1 MDVQELQQHVGES
14 LGTGDWLEV
23 TQEMIQTFAD
33 VTRDDQWIHTD
44 PERAREGPFG
54 TTVAHGYLTMSLVP
68 VLARSAISV
77 EGVAMGVNYGL
88 NKCRFPA
95 PVKSGSRIRGEFTLL
110 SAEPQS
116 DGSIQVV
123 LRATVTAEGQ
133 DKPSCVAETVSRYYP
148 A

>member
-1 MDVQELQQHVGES
+1 MHVKELDQHIGES

-23 TQEMIQTFAD
+23 TQEMIQGFAD
-33 VTRDDQWIHTD
+33 VTMDDQWIHTD
-44 PERAREGPFG
+44 PERAKDGPFG
-54 TTVAHGYLTMSLVP
+54 ATIAHGYLTVSLIP
-68 VLARSAISV
+68 YLARSAISV

-88 NKCRFPA
+88 NRCRFPA
-95 PVKSGSRIRGEFTLL
+95 PVKSGSRVRGEFTLA
-110 SAEPQS
+110 SAEPQP

-123 LRATVTAEGQ
+123 LRATVTAEGA